1 MTCPR
6 ADFCECRIVY
16 ALINE
21 RISEVL
27 EEYTLADLLDPSWV
41 RQNDVPTADHLLK
54 PGSFPES
61 DAAEVVPVSKSEAP
75 PQRATKHD

>member
-27 EEYTLADLLDPSWV
+27 QEYTLADLLDPSWV
-41 RQNDVPTADHLLK
+41 HQNDVPRADHLVQ

-61 DAAEVVPVSKSEAP
+61 DAAEVGPVSKSEAP
-75 PQRATKHD
+75 SQRATKHD